1 MVAEQ
6 EGVGDGA
13 MQCWPT
19 NACVGWSPLAVC
31 PRRRGRE
38 GHQACAAFTGREL
51 AFGGLDG
58 EGDGAGERE
67 EARPLE
73 TLRGAPA
80 AARARPGCDICYDM
94 FCIL

>member
-19 NACVGWSPLAVC
+19 NACVWWSPLAVC

-38 GHQACAAFTGREL
+38 GCGRVVEWLGHQARATFARREL
-51 AFGGLDG
+51 DCGGLDG
-58 EGDGAGERE
+58 EGDGGAGERD
-67 EARPLE
+67 EAGLPERS
-73 TLRGAPA
+73 
-80 AARARPGCDICYDM
+80 
-94 FCIL
+94 